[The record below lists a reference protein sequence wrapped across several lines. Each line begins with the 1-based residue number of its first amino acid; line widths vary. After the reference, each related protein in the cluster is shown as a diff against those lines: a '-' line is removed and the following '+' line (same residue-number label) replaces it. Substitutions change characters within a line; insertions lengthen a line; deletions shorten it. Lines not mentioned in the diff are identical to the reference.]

1 MKNCLHTF
9 RSLILT
15 VSLLTS
21 VITGYGQ
28 VIKPNIK
35 IEESLTALDTA
46 FVKNDT
52 TRFNQLMPLEEIQS
66 YYAELVH
73 KNISRKAG
81 AHKVLR
87 IYADSAFVLLTGLP
101 VFGNSGDETNSAL
114 HYSGIYLLK
123 KNGTNWQITD
133 RIAFD
138 RFNQIIS
145 QHIGLEV
152 KPGAGMAVNDT
163 LTINVKDKN
172 GFAVRLNHRAA
183 LSVVLL
189 NGQKVTY
196 SFNGGLLWVAAPLKQ
211 QQKLLLRYSL
221 QVESDDKN
229 VNSGYFGAT
238 YGHVRNQ
245 YCWHPFFS
253 YSSPNDRAEFV
264 VHCSLPADYPLST
277 SLPQTDRISGKL
289 RFIEARSENPTFA
302 LSLYYDKE
310 WQVSQQQKGKT
321 NLIIYATKD
330 FEPARDTLYRYFS
343 ETSDVLSERF
353 GPARSTYLGIVQ
365 DRSGGGNGWKNRSN
379 NTIISAAKGSYLIVN
394 GPRPRAIFGHE
405 VAHGWTTPSGPAA
418 NFLSEGWATYCES
431 YLLANRYT
439 DTVIKPFFASQRSN
453 YLNGGYEGKTN
464 LNNDYNNSGVSYGK
478 GAWIFY
484 MLEKQLGKERFEA
497 AMRMFI
503 RSNKQDV
510 NNFMRL
516 VSQEAGKDM
525 AQMIRP
531 WLENKTIPLLSIR
544 QQDQRLII
552 RQDGDLFVFPLKI
565 SLKLK
570 NGSYINKAI
579 MINSREQSIDVS
591 EIDFESYQAD
601 PYSES
606 LFQLKEK

>member
-1 MKNCLHTF
+1 MKNCLTIF
-9 RSLILT
+9 KRLILT
-15 VSLLTS
+15 LSLLTS
-21 VITGYGQ
+21 VINNYGQ
-28 VIKPNIK
+28 VIKPNTK
-35 IEESLTALDTA
+35 IEQALAAIDTA

-52 TRFNQLMPLEEIQS
+52 ARFNQLMPLEDIQN

-81 AHKVLR
+81 AHQVLR
-87 IYADSAFVLLTGLP
+87 VAKESAFILVTGLP
-101 VFGNSGDETNSAL
+101 ISGNSGDETNSAL

-138 RFNQIIS
+138 QLNQIIT

-152 KPGAGMAVNDT
+152 KPGEGMAVNDT

-172 GFAVRLNHRAA
+172 GFVVRLNHRAG
-183 LSVVLL
+183 LSIVLL
-189 NGQKVTY
+189 NGQKVPY
-196 SFNGGLLWVAAPLKQ
+196 IFDGGLLWVAAPPKQ
-211 QQKLLLRYSL
+211 QQQLLLRYSM

-264 VHCSLPADYPLST
+264 VHCSLPVDYPLST
-277 SLPQTDRISGKL
+277 SLPQTDLISGKL
-289 RFIEARSENPTFA
+289 RLIEARSENPTFA
-302 LSLYYDKE
+302 LSLYYDKD
-310 WQVSQQQKGKT
+310 WLVSRQQKGNT
-321 NLIIYATKD
+321 NLVIYATKD

-343 ETSDVLSERF
+343 ETSDVLSDRF

-394 GPRPRAIFGHE
+394 SQRPRAIFGHE

-431 YLLANRYT
+431 YLLAKRYT
-439 DTVIKPFFASQRSN
+439 DTIIKPFFASQRSN
-453 YLNGGYEGKTN
+453 YLTGGYEGKTN

-484 MLEKQLGKERFEA
+484 MLEKQLGRERFEA
-497 AMRMFI
+497 AMRLFI
-503 RSNKQDV
+503 RANQQNV
-510 NNFMRL
+510 NNFIRL
-516 VSQEAGKDM
+516 ISREAGKDM
-525 AQMIRP
+525 APMIRP

-544 QQDQRLII
+544 QQDQRLIV
-552 RQDGDLFVFPLKI
+552 RQEGDLFVFPLRI

-570 NGSYINKAI
+570 NGSYINKI
-579 MINSREQSIDVS
+579 MTINSREQSIDLS
-591 EIDFESYQAD
+591 DIDLESYQAD
-601 PYSES
+601 PYAES

>member
-1 MKNCLHTF
+1 MKNCLNAF
-9 RSLILT
+9 RCLVFTVSFLT
-15 VSLLTS
+15 V

-28 VIKPNIK
+28 AIKHNVK
-35 IEESLTALDTA
+35 IEETLAAIDTA

-52 TRFNQLMPLEEIQS
+52 ARFNQLMLLEEIQN
-66 YYAELVH
+66 YYAELAH
-73 KNISRKAG
+73 KNIGRKAG

-87 IYADSAFVLLTGLP
+87 VYADSAFVLLTGLP
-101 VFGNSGDETNSAL
+101 SFGNSGDETNSAL

-123 KNGTNWQITD
+123 KNGTNWQIAG

-138 RFNQIIS
+138 RLNQIIS
-145 QHIGLEV
+145 QHMGLEV
-152 KPGAGMAVNDT
+152 KPGEGITVNDT

-172 GFAVRLNHRAA
+172 GFIVRLNHRAS
-183 LSVVLL
+183 LNSVLL
-189 NGQKVTY
+189 NGKKVPY
-196 SFNGGLLWVAAPLKQ
+196 SFNGGLLWVTSPLKQ
-211 QQKLLLRYSL
+211 QQQLLLHYSL
-221 QVESDDKN
+221 LVERDDKN

-238 YGHVRNQ
+238 YGHIRNQ

-253 YSSPNDRAEFV
+253 YASPNDRAEFV

-277 SLPQTDRISGKL
+277 SLPQTDRTSGKL

-302 LSLYYDKE
+302 LSLYYDKD
-310 WQVSQQQKGKT
+310 WQVSRQQKGST
-321 NLIIYATKD
+321 NLVIYATKD

-343 ETSDVLSERF
+343 ETSDILSARF

-394 GPRPRAIFGHE
+394 GLRPRAIFGHE
-405 VAHGWTTPSGPAA
+405 IAHGWTTPSGPAA

-431 YLLANRYT
+431 YLLANRYA
-439 DTVIKPFFASQRSN
+439 DTIIKPFFASQRAN
-453 YLNGGYEGKTN
+453 YLNGGYEGKIS
-464 LNNDYNNSGVSYGK
+464 LNNDYSNNGASYGK

-484 MLEKQLGKERFEA
+484 MIEKQLGSARFEA

-510 NNFMRL
+510 NNFIQL
-516 VSQEAGKDM
+516 VSREAGKDM
-525 AQMIRP
+525 APMIRP

-544 QQDQRLII
+544 QQDQRLIV
-552 RQDGDLFVFPLKI
+552 RQEGDLFIFPLMI
-565 SLKLK
+565 SLKPK
-570 NGSYINKAI
+570 NGSYVNKTI
-579 MINSREQSIDVS
+579 TINSREQSIDVS
-591 EIDFESYQAD
+591 GIDLESYQVD
-601 PYSES
+601 PYAES

>member
-1 MKNCLHTF
+1 MKNCLKTF
-9 RSLILT
+9 RVLILT
-15 VSLLTS
+15 VPLLTS

-52 TRFNQLMPLEEIQS
+52 TRFNQLMPLEEIQG

-73 KNISRKAG
+73 KNINRKAG
-81 AHKVLR
+81 AHKLLR
-87 IYADSAFVLLTGLP
+87 VYANSAFVLLTGLP
-101 VFGNSGDETNSAL
+101 TFGNSGDETNSAL

-172 GFAVRLNHRAA
+172 GFAIRLNHRAG

-189 NGQKVTY
+189 NGKKIPY
-196 SFNGGLLWVAAPLKQ
+196 SFDGGLLWVAAPLKQ

-221 QVESDDKN
+221 QVESDAKN
-229 VNSGYFGAT
+229 VNSGYFGAI

-264 VHCSLPADYPLST
+264 VHCNLPADYPLST

-310 WQVSQQQKGKT
+310 WQVNQQQKGKT

-330 FEPARDTLYRYFS
+330 FELARDTLYRYFS

-394 GPRPRAIFGHE
+394 SPRPRAIFGHE

-510 NNFMRL
+510 NNFIRL
-516 VSQEAGKDM
+516 VSQGAGKDM
-525 AQMIRP
+525 ARMIRP

-565 SLKLK
+565 RLKLK